1 MVAQQ
6 SQSRSRLTSHRHTS
20 RRQCGNSEKRRKK
33 YRGTRATRTKSGKI
47 ESRAVGRAGRWV
59 GAGRRTYWQRA
70 ATRQA
75 ARRTIRIHTPF
86 SPDAQNSGTDRPR
99 GRAQA
104 ASVISPPCAMIDA
117 ILPGAA
123 RPVCPRGHRHPPA
136 RLPVTVAGKL
146 ISARNRGSGHFYDEE
161 RTTAEDSLRC
171 VPRSDRWH

>member
-1 MVAQQ
+1 MRQQ
-6 SQSRSRLTSHRHTS
+6 RKAPQKVQRHT
-20 RRQCGNSEKRRKK
+20 CDANKKRKNR
-33 YRGTRATRTKSGKI
+33 
-47 ESRAVGRAGRWV
+47 ESAVGRAGRWV

-117 ILPGAA
+117 ILPGTA

-136 RLPVTVAGKL
+136 RPPVTVAGKL
-146 ISARNRGSGHFYDEE
+146 ISARNRGAGHFYDEE